1 MKLLLDKGLEALSVE
16 ETAQLLSRLGLSVFL
31 TAFKERAVSNA
42 NVSLC

>member
-16 ETAQLLSRLGLSVFL
+16 ETAQLLSRLGLRVFL
-31 TAFKERAVSNA
+31 TAFKDRAVSNT

>member
-31 TAFKERAVSNA
+31 TVFKERAVSSA
-42 NVSLC
+42 KVSLC